1 MKTAIEIKNVRK
13 AFGSVPAVQDV
24 SLSIG
29 EGELFGVLGPS
40 GCGKSTLLRL
50 IMGFERPQAGTI
62 TVRGRLLSCHG
73 TVFVPPER
81 RRIGMVVQDYA
92 LFPHLNARQNVEFG
106 LRRLPRGERR
116 AVAVGALELVGLQH
130 KAEAHPHELS
140 GGEQQRVALA
150 RALAPEPEVVLLDE
164 PFSSLDASLRGELR
178 RDVELIL
185 RDVGAT
191 AVLVTHDQEEALS
204 MCDRIAVMRSGRVVQ
219 VGDPRE
225 VYRRPSERWVAQFV
239 GEVNVLPG
247 LVQGDGVRTDVGVF
261 DFAAGPAVSAN
272 GATAPAV
279 GVGAADGGHVH
290 VAVRPEQLE
299 LSGDAGGDAEIIDR
313 EFYGHDV
320 LYRLR
325 HDCGR
330 TLLAQLPSVE
340 LREIGERVRVRPV
353 ERSVVALVD

>member
-1 MKTAIEIKNVRK
+1 MKSSIEIRRVDKSFDSTQAVRG
-13 AFGSVPAVQDV
+13 A
-24 SLSIG
+24 SLVVG

-50 IMGFERPQAGTI
+50 VMGFERPDAGTI
-62 TVRGRLLSCHG
+62 SLRGRVLADAATG
-73 TVFVPPER
+73 EFVPPER

-92 LFPHLNARQNVEFG
+92 LFPHLTVVQNVRFG
-106 LRRLPRGERR
+106 LRGRSRDERAR
-116 AVAVGALELVGLQH
+116 AAGAALDLVGLSH
-130 KAEAHPHELS
+130 KSDRRPHELS
-140 GGEQQRVALA
+140 GGERQRVALA

-164 PFSSLDASLRGELR
+164 PFSSLDATLRGELR

-204 MCDRIAVMRSGRVVQ
+204 MCDRVAVMRSGRVVQ

-225 VYRRPSERWVAQFV
+225 IYWHPNERWVAQFV

-247 LVQGDGVRTDVGVF
+247 LVEGTGVRTDVGVF
-261 DFAAGPAVSAN
+261 DVTESQRRGPRGCPRA
-272 GATAPAV
+272 
-279 GVGAADGGHVH
+279 GHVH
-290 VAVRPEQLE
+290 VAVRPEQLDIRA
-299 LSGDAGGDAEIIDR
+299 SSDDGASGDAEIVDR

-330 TLLAQLPSVE
+330 TLLVQRASVD
-340 LREIGERVRVRPV
+340 LREVGERV
-353 ERSVVALVD
+353 SVSPAEPSMVSLVD